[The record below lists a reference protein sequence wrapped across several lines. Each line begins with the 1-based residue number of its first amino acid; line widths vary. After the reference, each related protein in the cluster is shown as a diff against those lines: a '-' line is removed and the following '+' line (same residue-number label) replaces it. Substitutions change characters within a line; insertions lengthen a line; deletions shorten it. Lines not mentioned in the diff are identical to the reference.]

1 MDIICD
7 KDICS
12 GCGLCVSRCPKQ
24 CIDMQSEGALG
35 HLFPK
40 INQSNCIDCG
50 LCQKNCPALHHSKF
64 YSPLAAYAAWS
75 KDIDDY
81 QSSTSGGAASVLSQ
95 YVIEQGGIVY
105 GCSMLPNIEVKHVRV
120 DKKEDLNKLK
130 GSKYVQSNVVEVYS
144 QLKKDVDESRLVLF
158 IGTPCQVAAVKK
170 LYKIQPENLILVD
183 LICHGVPSTEL
194 LKKHVS
200 KIANYPHYDNIIF
213 RDGTYI
219 VEVVVDENIV
229 YRQPYNKPR
238 YKDFYINSFYDGYT
252 YRDSCYRCPYAQPQR
267 ISDITIG
274 DFWNLGKIMP
284 ADSIPEHRYGCSLI
298 MPSTEKGKAIVK
310 IISPRLYIFERSI
323 EEAVEGN
330 DQLKAPVKKD
340 IRMKLFRQLY
350 PFMKSFAY
358 RVAIIDKYIKYNTK
372 CLIKKVIGKK

>member
-7 KDICS
+7 KTICL
-12 GCGLCVSRCPKQ
+12 GCGLCVSKCPKQ
-24 CIDMQSEGALG
+24 CIYMQSEGALG

-50 LCQKNCPALHHSKF
+50 LCQKNCPALHRPEF
-64 YSPLAAYAAWS
+64 NSPLAAYAAWS
-75 KDIDDY
+75 KDMDDY

-105 GCSMLPNIEVKHVRV
+105 GCTMLPDIEVKHIRV
-120 DKKEDLNKLK
+120 DKKKDLNKLK
-130 GSKYVQSNVVEVYS
+130 GSKYVQSDVIGVYS

-170 LYKIQPENLILVD
+170 LFKIQPENLILVD
-183 LICHGVPSTEL
+183 LICHGVPSVEL
-194 LKKHVS
+194 LKQHVS

-252 YRDSCYRCPYAQPQR
+252 YRESCYKCPYAQPQR

-298 MPSTEKGKAIVK
+298 MPSTEKGIALVK
-310 IISPRLYIFERSI
+310 TISPRLYIFERSV
-323 EEAVEGN
+323 EEAVKGN

-340 IRMKLFRQLY
+340 IRIRLFRQLF
-350 PFMKSFAY
+350 PFIDSLAY
-358 RVAIIDKYIKYNTK
+358 RVAILDKFIKYNTK
-372 CLIKKVIGKK
+372 CLIKKRIGKK